1 MIVEINNLLVI
12 QSSNFDSNLNVEA
25 LRMFQHIANKNVI
38 LLLHNPDVKVPNS
51 AYDMNS
57 FALLACYP

>member
-25 LRMFQHIANKNVI
+25 LRTFQHIANINTI
-38 LLLHNPDVKVPNS
+38 LLLYNPDVKVPNS